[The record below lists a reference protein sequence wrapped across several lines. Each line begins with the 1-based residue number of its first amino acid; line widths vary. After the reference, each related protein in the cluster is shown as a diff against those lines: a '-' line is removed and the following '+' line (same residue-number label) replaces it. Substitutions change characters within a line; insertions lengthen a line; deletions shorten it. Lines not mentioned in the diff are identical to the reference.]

1 MIFLRFPNET
11 IAMQELQENGF
22 TYSDENGTEQVK
34 TASHNFAIDVIGDIY
49 EGGVY
54 GNNGEV
60 IEAPIKLN
68 GFHVNMVGDIPAS
81 WQQYIVTPNSPSRV
95 FFGA

>member
-11 IAMQELQENGF
+11 IAMQELQDNGF
-22 TYSDENGTEQVK
+22 TCLDEDGTEKVI
-34 TASHNFAIDVIGDIY
+34 TASHDFAIDIIGDIY

-54 GNNGEV
+54 GSDGEV
-60 IEAPIKLN
+60 IEAPTLLD
-68 GFHVNMVGDIPAS
+68 GFHVNMVGSLPAS
-81 WQQYIVTPNSPSRV
+81 WEEYTVAPNSPSRV

>member
-11 IAMQELQENGF
+11 IAMQELQENGL
-22 TYSDENGTEQVK
+22 TYSSEDGTEQVI
-34 TASHNFAIDVIGDIY
+34 TASHDFAIDVIGDIY

-54 GNNGEV
+54 GDNGEV
-60 IEAPIKLN
+60 IEAPNKLD
-68 GFHVNMVGDIPAS
+68 GFHVNMTGEIPVS
-81 WQQYIVTPNSPSRV
+81 WQQYTVTPSSPSRV